1 MKTLTVTLKQHTPLI
16 HFQPGQ
22 YGATLRASEVKPK
35 LDRFILGKLGKE
47 EFEEAK
53 RKKWL
58 IGKGDHPALNYKMR
72 IIGKDVILSPIEG
85 YWGYRRN
92 RNGQE
97 IPIASPM
104 FFGNMQNEKD
114 KSKKNIK
121 KCFSKCNDITLTL
134 YSLSDDVIKVVL
146 KYLQSFFLQTNFG
159 TRQSKGYG
167 SFSLVVDEKW
177 KNAVEEVKVKEE
189 TMPVYPYFTCKGGEK
204 VLFNEMEWFHKAI
217 RSGINDC
224 FGERFYMKSLMFAY
238 AKEKGKQW
246 EKKTIKTVFYD
257 QLSDAYN
264 SEDINEKELANHN
277 NKSDVLTY
285 TSQNEGEFLF
295 KDCLGLST
303 IERWKKPVISGGRLM
318 YKDFFTLKKGFRKTA
333 EQSDEIQRMK
343 SPVLL
348 KPIKENGFYKIYIM
362 YNDVPE
368 KFLKSKFNISVDC
381 CAENDF
387 LPLKIYPEFS
397 MEDYFDFIFR
407 QYSDRKFVYYRVDI
421 PKMIL
426 VGRNTAKSKRIQEI
440 FKEIRDN
447 YKKSVYAL

>member
-22 YGATLRASEVKPK
+22 YGATLR
-35 LDRFILGKLGKE
+35 GKLGKE

-204 VLFNEMEWFHKAI
+204 VLFNEMEWFYKAI

-238 AKEKGKQW
+238 AKERGKQW

-285 TSQNEGEFLF
+285 TSQDEGKFLF

-381 CAENDF
+381 CAENGF
-387 LPLKIYPEFS
+387 LPLEMEIYPEFS
-397 MEDYFDFIFR
+397 MKDYFDFIFR
-407 QYSDRKFVYYRVDI
+407 QYSDREVYRVDI

-447 YKKSVYAL
+447 YKKSVYVL

>member
-35 LDRFILGKLGKE
+35 LDKFILGKLSKD
-47 EFEEAK
+47 EFAEAK

-58 IGKGDHPALNYKMR
+58 IGKEDHPALDYKMR
-72 IIGKDVILSPIEG
+72 IIGKNVTLSPIEG

-92 RNGQE
+92 KKGVE
-97 IPIASPM
+97 IPISSPM
-104 FFGNMQNEKD
+104 FFGNMQNEQD

-134 YSLSDDVIKVVL
+134 YSLNDDVIKIVL

-167 SFSLVVDEKW
+167 SFSLVADEKW
-177 KNAVEEVKVKEE
+177 KNAVKEIEEE
-189 TMPVYPYFTCKGGEK
+189 TMPVFPYFTCKGGEK
-204 VLFNEMEWFHKAI
+204 ALFDEMEWFYKAI

-224 FGERFYMKSLMFAY
+224 FGEKFYMKSLMFAY
-238 AKEKGKQW
+238 AKEKGEQW

-257 QLSDAYN
+257 QLSDAYD
-264 SEDINEKELANHN
+264 SEDVNEKELANHK
-277 NKSDVLTY
+277 NKNDVLTY
-285 TSQNEGEFLF
+285 TSPNKDKFLF

-303 IERWKKPVISGGRLM
+303 IEQWKKPVISEGQLI
-318 YKDFFTLKKGFRKTA
+318 YKGFFTLKKSFCKTV

-348 KPIKENGFYKIYIM
+348 KPIKENGLYKVYIM
-362 YNDVPE
+362 YNEIPE
-368 KFLKSKFNISVDC
+368 KFLKSKFNISVNC
-381 CAENDF
+381 CAENVF
-387 LPLKIYPEFS
+387 FPLKIFSDFS
-397 MEDYFDFIFR
+397 MKDYFDFIFR
-407 QYSDRKFVYYRVDI
+407 KYSDRDFVYRVDI

-426 VGRNTAKSKRIQEI
+426 VGRNTAKGKRIQEI
-440 FKEIRDN
+440 FEEIRDS
-447 YKKSVYAL
+447 YKKIV